1 MRFAK
6 IDNNIVTELI
16 LCNPESSE
24 QEAEQFCIKEYGN
37 QSIYKRYKRDFIQ
50 DSINSDCYVTI
61 DGKIWPIKETRSR
74 IRANAPNIGDIFDPI
89 NDVFHRKQPFPSW
102 SLNSDFHWEAPVP
115 KPDYDIVN
123 QRVEWSEENQNWI
136 IHNL

>member
-16 LCNPESSE
+16 LCDPNSNE

-37 QSIYKRYKRDFIQ
+37 QSIYKRYKRSFVQ

-61 DGKIWPIKETRSR
+61 EGRIWIKKELKSR
-74 IRANAPNIGDIFDPI
+74 IRANTPNIGDIYDSV
-89 NDVFHRKQPFPSW
+89 NDVFYKKQPFSSW
-102 SLNSDFHWEAPVP
+102 ILNSNFQWEAPVP
-115 KPDYDIVN
+115 KPNYDIVN
-123 QRVEWSEENQNWI
+123 QRLEWSEENQNWTI
-136 IHNL
+136 YNL